1 MVSKIE
7 NQQYNLPGLGYYNV
21 DGIIIFNQKLETD
34 KWIKLRNGWN
44 WKEDVKYSKLNLTRF
59 CGCRARGAVETNRL
73 ESTKEIIEKVKQ
85 K

>member
-34 KWIKLRNGWN
+34 K
-44 WKEDVKYSKLNLTRF
+44 
-59 CGCRARGAVETNRL
+59 
-73 ESTKEIIEKVKQ
+73 
-85 K
+85 